1 MAPASSRLSFFQ
13 RFQFEIRP
21 ENSIHD
27 EFERLAKARN
37 WKKGSK
43 RKLYEKAWRECFG
56 ETAPLDKGEM
66 NGQSEDEFTR
76 VLSGLSGLNLEGKRS
91 KREKQLANVAR
102 QFTTYYGMDDKALES
117 WQMLCLDCGI
127 GGAPASIGKCKKVNG
142 LGT

>member
-21 ENSIHD
+21 EDSIHE
-27 EFERLAKARN
+27 EFERLAKARK

-56 ETAPLDKGEM
+56 EETGEM

-76 VLSGLSGLNLEGKRS
+76 VLSGLEGLNLQGSAANGKNNWQRS
-91 KREKQLANVAR
+91 RGNSRRIMEWTIERWRAGRCCV
-102 QFTTYYGMDDKALES
+102 
-117 WQMLCLDCGI
+117 
-127 GGAPASIGKCKKVNG
+127 
-142 LGT
+142 